1 MLYDGL
7 LILALWMFIEFL
19 VVAINGGEEMTKAQL
34 PFVQTIVLFVIFGF
48 FAGFWMHGGKTL
60 GMQAWQIK
68 LVTLDGSPLRI
79 THCLLR
85 FLVATVLPISLG
97 GSWYLGINKLIE
109 LDHYSTLVAI
119 ISIVLGSIGYWW
131 MLWDK
136 DKLTWH
142 DRYSMTKIISTKK

>member
-1 MLYDGL
+1 MPAPLWRRLAAMLYDGL

-19 VVAINGGEEMTKAQL
+19 VVALNGGHAMTTTQRPL
-34 PFVQTIVLFVIFGF
+34 VQTIVLFATFSF

-68 LVTLDGSPLRI
+68 LVTAHGERLRL
-79 THCLLR
+79 TQCLLR
-85 FLVATVLPISLG
+85 FLVAIASLVLG
-97 GSWYLGINKLIE
+97 GL
-109 LDHYSTLVAI
+109 
-119 ISIVLGSIGYWW
+119 GYWW

-142 DRYSMTKIISTKK
+142 DRYSMTNIILTKLPKLEK

>member
-1 MLYDGL
+1 MGNSRPASLWRRMAALFYDSL
-7 LILALWMFIEFL
+7 LMLALWMFIEFI
-19 VVAINGGEEMTKAQL
+19 VVAFNGGQAMTDSQR
-34 PFVQTIVLFVIFGF
+34 PFVQTVVLLSMFGF

-68 LVTLDGSPLRI
+68 LVTVDGKPIRLI
-79 THCLLR
+79 QCLLR
-85 FLVATVLPISLG
+85 FFMA
-97 GSWYLGINKLIE
+97 
-109 LDHYSTLVAI
+109 AA
-119 ISIVLGSIGYWW
+119 SIGLFGLGYWW